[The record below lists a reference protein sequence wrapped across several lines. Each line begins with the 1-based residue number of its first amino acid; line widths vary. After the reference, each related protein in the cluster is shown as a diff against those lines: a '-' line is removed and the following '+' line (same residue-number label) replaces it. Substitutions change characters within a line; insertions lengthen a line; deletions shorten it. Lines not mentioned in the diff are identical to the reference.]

1 MSHQRQ
7 LVVVPGGAI
16 SFAHTLLAGSAFG
29 GAFVLA
35 CLFHF
40 KEVCKNA
47 VAGTYTEKE
56 GMQCDRTV
64 TDRHVLLQVSRW
76 NGSLRSLLRWSTW
89 TLAENRMPR

>member
-40 KEVCKNA
+40 KDVCKNA
-47 VAGTYTEKE
+47 VAGACSAKE
-56 GMQCDRTV
+56 GCRCDHTV
-64 TDRHVLLQVSRW
+64 TDRACLASGFPVEWFPSVSA
-76 NGSLRSLLRWSTW
+76 
-89 TLAENRMPR
+89 TLVDLDFG